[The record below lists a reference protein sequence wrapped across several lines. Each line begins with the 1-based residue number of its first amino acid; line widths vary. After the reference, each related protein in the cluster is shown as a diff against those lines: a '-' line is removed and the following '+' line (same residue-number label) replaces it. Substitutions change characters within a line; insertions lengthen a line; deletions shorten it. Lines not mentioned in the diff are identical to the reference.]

1 MKEFKDWISGKSEY
15 HIRALGPTAL
25 KFAEGYLKEMGEI
38 ELYKNKPQ
46 IKES

>member
-15 HIRALGPTAL
+15 HIRALGSMAL
-25 KFAEGYLKEMGEI
+25 RFAEGYLKEIGEI
-38 ELYKNKPQ
+38 ELYKEKQ